1 MMDSVLLGVLAG
13 GATFGAAHVVI
24 TKWVPALRS
33 SKKEKS
39 SQFTLADAN
48 NQRNTTYKR
57 GNVTAL
63 ITDDLF
69 IGHVT
74 VGGTKYDSAKE
85 AFMYE
90 NVKKKIRKELREI
103 ELDLV
108 ELRKVVAE
116 SEPVVKEVKNE
127 AVAEQTEAKHK
138 KNYKFMNTEHD
149 GEIYCYNACTVLLSP
164 YVSVEISVDK
174 ETKNRSISMVTTSQE
189 GIASGSFAYFYDL
202 TDSESIGLFEHNVMN
217 NKRFAEEA
225 SMIKMISTRISKFN
239 SMMNEGRILYDAEK
253 KKFMLLPKQQ
263 TVVINEVAD
272 QTAEDVI
279 QQQFDDVHSVL

>member
-1 MMDSVLLGVLAG
+1 MMDSVVLGVLAG
-13 GATFGAAHVVI
+13 GVSVLAAQVVI
-24 TKWVPALRS
+24 SKWVPAIKN
-33 SKKEKS
+33 SKKNKETKAVLAEANELKS
-39 SQFTLADAN
+39 S
-48 NQRNTTYKR
+48 TYKC
-57 GNVTAL
+57 GKVEVD
-63 ITDDLF
+63 ISEELF
-69 IGHVT
+69 IDNVY
-74 VGGTKYDSAKE
+74 VNGTHYDSIKE

-90 NVKKKIRKELREI
+90 DIKKRTRRDLRVIEVRLAELRGMVPKQE
-103 ELDLV
+103 
-108 ELRKVVAE
+108 A
-116 SEPVVKEVKNE
+116 VVKEVRNE
-127 AVAEQTEAKHK
+127 VAAEQAEAKHK

-164 YVSVEISVDK
+164 HVSVEISVDK
-174 ETKNRSISMVTTSQE
+174 ETKNRAITMVTTSQE

-202 TDSESIGLFEHNVMN
+202 ADSESIGLFEHNVMN